1 VPWISL
7 DSRKEIT
14 QQKKLNKVT
23 HAENQLARGAIE
35 TKQTIKKE
43 ETSRE
48 ASLKP
53 PKTKSTQLLL
63 LPLDPSSE
71 QSISLSAIISHF
83 KTLLQRF
90 DTNHPLQVRTFSHLD
105 ITGPN
110 LLLYQLVSLPCFF
123 TYLVYS
129 N

>member
-7 DSRKEIT
+7 GSRKEIT
-14 QQKKLNKVT
+14 QQKKQQQKKLNKVT

-53 PKTKSTQLLL
+53 PKTQLLL
-63 LPLDPSSE
+63 LPFDPSSE

-90 DTNHPLQVRTFSHLD
+90 GTNHPLQVRTFLTSRHHW
-105 ITGPN
+105 
-110 LLLYQLVSLPCFF
+110 S
-123 TYLVYS
+123 
-129 N
+129 